1 MILNCDIIIII
12 IVISPLINCP
22 ISSCSWN
29 DTIPFGEMKGSD
41 KEDSELI
48 NSEKINRR

>member
-12 IVISPLINCP
+12 IVISPLINCL

-29 DTIPFGEMKGSD
+29 DTIPFGEIKGSD
-41 KEDSELI
+41 KEDSEFK
-48 NSEKINRR
+48 NKQKMKK